1 MTQLID
7 LGKLRFY
14 FAGEWSNSTQ
24 YESND
29 IVKYGGN
36 VYVYTY
42 ALKSAGVLP
51 TDASRWALMIE
62 GFNFQGVFSTTT
74 NYKIGDTVAHG
85 GVVYVSIL
93 DSYNRT
99 PPNATYWSK
108 FLDGIQYEGEFSPTA
123 TYQKN
128 DVVVYGGS
136 IFIAKQDT
144 TTNLPTNTT
153 FFDKFVEGV
162 SPQGV
167 YNDATN
173 YVPNDLVAYG
183 ANIYRAKIETVDNPP
198 SNTTYWELYVGGIK
212 FLGEYSDVTE
222 YYVNDLVVYGNTVYR
237 SRETQTDVLPTV
249 TSGWELLVGGINY
262 AGNYN
267 TSTTY
272 YINDIVVY
280 GNNSYRSLVTQTNVL
295 PTTSADWELYV
306 STTNYRGVYS
316 NATTY
321 YQGDLVNYGGN
332 VYLASEETVGNVPTD
347 TDYWS
352 IYSAGFSYEGTW
364 SSTTQY
370 YIAQVVSYGGSLYQ
384 AIADN
389 DDVNPTNTASW
400 TKIVAG
406 FQVSGPWATA
416 TEYATDVVVTYG
428 GNTFISLLPHA
439 STNFNTDLAA
449 GRWQKFNSG
458 IRWRGNWS
466 SSTAYFTDDVV
477 KAGTSSFIA
486 SEDITGGPNPS
497 GGTSTVWTPF
507 ATGADGFLSK
517 DGDSMLGML
526 TLFADPTDPLHA
538 ATKQYVDLFI
548 NAADGGTI
556 LGPLVADGANASYT
570 AINGATINIDDGSLN
585 LANGSSL
592 SIDGTSSLGEV
603 TVDGDINLNGG
614 DLETTQGSI
623 NVFNDTVVNVNAFGA
638 ATLINIGANTGT
650 TNINNDLEVRGGDI
664 TTNQTTFNVLNT
676 TATTVNAF
684 GAATA
689 INIGANTGT
698 TNIINDLEVR
708 GGDIT
713 TNNTTF
719 NLLNTTAT
727 TLNAFG
733 AATNIDI
740 GANTGTTSINN
751 NVDIDLDLNVDGGDI
766 TTNQTTFNLLNT
778 NATTV
783 NAFKAATNI
792 DIGANT
798 GTVSIN
804 NANVV
809 LDGVLDTGTSGSTYT
824 NTSLDPT
831 GFDNSHPTTRGVI
844 EFSDDGTRVYSID
857 KDGVLTQRDDSTF
870 ATGTAYQVAATARTL
885 VVFPAPGQANFTYY
899 INGVRYTTTTL
910 KTLSLAGGTTGY
922 RYFYFDGATL
932 TSTTSRNDALLI
944 SKANVASLYISPSND
959 LITFIADERHGISID
974 GDTLAYTIST
984 DQLQVVSGFGLTAT
998 AGNEDYTSTAAGVLR
1013 NADLRIDVPVKS
1025 THKFATRLGEDWKVS
1040 QFGDDLLS
1048 NQLGVLQSVAVTNGG
1063 NNYQG
1068 ATTTAAVVGDGENAT
1083 VSLTFSPAPIASVTL
1098 TNGGHDYDANTT
1110 ITVVGDGTGAIVDVD
1125 IPAGKNIAKQANGGL
1140 TLTNAGNGYTNP
1152 LITVVR
1158 GAGDTTG
1165 TGGAISH
1172 TLNLGTP
1179 IAHIRVDSLGSGYVS
1194 GSTTATIT
1202 GDGTG
1207 ATATVTVTA
1216 GTVTDIDITNPGTGY
1231 TTATV
1236 QIIGAG
1242 TGAAATVFTLKNEI
1256 VDYLITN
1263 VGTGY
1268 TSATVQILGDG
1279 IGATATATVTAGGVT
1294 DITITDGGYNYTY
1307 ATIVITGD
1315 GTGATAEPRLSGY
1328 PIASISF
1335 ANNNARGKNYTVN
1348 PTVTIVENGFGIV
1361 KDGGSPLSPNAPT
1374 PAAITTA
1381 LSTGNTIDAI
1391 TLDNA
1396 GTNYTAATLQIGSAG
1411 DGTGAVFGLTTQ
1423 PSSILSAT
1431 VTNSGRHYSFANIV
1445 VTSPTG
1451 NGATFTTTLTPVPQ
1465 YNQFVGGATGYDL
1478 NNIPASKYTITY
1490 FVAISGGDN
1499 VVKIP
1504 SQYLFD
1510 SIVEAYIKASEEVQE
1525 IREFGLPFNKYEFLG
1540 FSIIDSDGELV
1551 TMPDTNQGSV
1561 VYYDLT
1567 DPVATNLLEGT
1578 AGPVGIAG
1586 RSLSVGPSG
1595 TDLLYLGATESDKV
1609 FYVAPHG
1616 EDAPHAG
1623 RNLSTPFASIKY
1635 ACEQSGPNA
1644 TIFVKTGTFIE
1655 ELPIVVPSNTAVVGD
1670 NQRTTI
1676 VQPAAGFE
1684 TGTMW
1689 KLSNGAILNKMT
1701 FTGMTGW
1708 VPGSVAND
1716 ITTSTPA
1723 GIAVAFNEASP
1734 ITTKSPYVLECSFI
1748 GSGGIG
1754 VYVNGS
1760 AHATG
1765 NKSMIF
1771 HGYTIISDGG
1781 VGYWVDNGGLA
1792 ELVSNFT
1799 YYCYFGYVCTDGA
1812 KIRSLNG
1819 NCSYGTYGATSQGF
1833 DASET
1838 AITGALVG
1846 EQLNAVYVS
1855 GTVNVGDTITDT
1867 VTGATATVLNVQYSA
1882 DKVYIENRS
1891 GTFGAGNNCTTTSG
1905 AVFTVDFGAAEAV
1918 DGFILIVDGLSEAP
1932 RPGGSVSIAGDS
1944 LAYVIQSVSGTYV
1957 NNTSKMVLVLSQEKP
1972 TGSAN
1977 NAVVTIRYR
1986 YSEVRLT
1993 GHDFLSIG
2001 TGGFASSNH
2010 PGVPTTPPAQGNEV
2024 IENFPGRVYYVST
2037 DQSGNFRVGEFFR
2050 IDQATGTATLNASAF
2065 NLAGLT
2071 SLRLGSIGAQLG
2083 ESINEFSSDPT
2094 LAGFSNL
2101 AVPTEFSVKSY
2112 VDEII
2117 ADEAALSQPIGSYTY
2132 NANNQLTGVVSGFS
2146 GQTRAVANVTY
2157 DGSSRITGYK
2167 ETFVTSSATFINTV
2181 TVTYSAQGDPIISVT
2196 RT

>member
-85 GVVYVSIL
+85 GVVYVSVL
-93 DSYNRT
+93 DSYNIT

-108 FLDGIQYEGEFSPTA
+108 FLDGIQYEGEFNPSSS
-123 TYQKN
+123 YQKN

-136 IFIAKQDT
+136 IYIAKQDT

-167 YNDATN
+167 YNEATN

-183 ANIYRAKIETVDNPP
+183 ANIYRAKVETVDNPP
-198 SNTTYWELYVGGIK
+198 SDTTYWELYVGGIK
-212 FLGEYSDVTE
+212 FLGEYSAVTE

-249 TSGWELLVGGINY
+249 TGGWELLVGGINY
-262 AGNYN
+262 AGAYSG
-267 TSTTY
+267 STTY

-280 GNNSYRSLVTQTNVL
+280 GNNSYRSLITQTNVV
-295 PTTSADWELYV
+295 PTSSPNWELYV

-321 YQGDLVNYGGN
+321 FQGDLVNYGGN
-332 VYLASEETVGNVPTD
+332 VYLASEETQGNVPTD
-347 TDYWS
+347 TDFWS
-352 IYSAGFSYEGTW
+352 VYSAGFSYQGTW
-364 SSTTQY
+364 SSTTNY
-370 YIAQVVSYGGSLYQ
+370 YVAQVVSYGGSLYQ
-384 AIADN
+384 AI
-389 DDVNPTNTASW
+389 DDSTNVNPTVTASW

-406 FQVSGPWATA
+406 FQVAGPWETA

-439 STNFNTDLAA
+439 SAADFNTDLAA
-449 GRWQKFNSG
+449 GKWQKFNSG
-458 IRWRGNWS
+458 ISWRGAWS
-466 SSTAYFTDDVV
+466 STTFYYKDDVV

-486 SEDITGGPNPS
+486 SEDITGGDNPS

-517 DGDSMLGML
+517 DGDAMLGML

-548 NAADGGTI
+548 NAATGGTI
-556 LGPLVADGANASYT
+556 AGPLVADGANASYT
-570 AINGATINIDDGSLN
+570 AINGATINIDNGSLN
-585 LANGSSL
+585 LSNGSSL
-592 SIDGTSSLGEV
+592 FIDGTSSIGEV
-603 TVDGDINLNGG
+603 TANGDINLNGG
-614 DLETTQGSI
+614 NLETTQTSI
-623 NVFNDTVVNVNAFGA
+623 NVLNNTVTNVNAFGA

-664 TTNQTTFNVLNT
+664 TTN
-676 TATTVNAF
+676 
-684 GAATA
+684 
-689 INIGANTGT
+689 
-698 TNIINDLEVR
+698 
-708 GGDIT
+708 
-713 TNNTTF
+713 NTTF

-727 TLNAFG
+727 TVSAFG
-733 AATNIDI
+733 AATDIDI
-740 GANTGTTSINN
+740 GAATGTTSINN

-766 TTNQTTFNLLNT
+766 TTNQTTFNLLDT

-783 NAFKAATNI
+783 NAFRAATNI

-798 GTVSIN
+798 GTLTIN

-844 EFSDDGTRVYSID
+844 EFSDNGTRIYSID

-870 ATGTAYQVAATARTL
+870 ATGTAYEVAATARTL
-885 VVFPAPGQANFTYY
+885 VMFPAPGQANFTYY
-899 INGVRYTTTTL
+899 INGVRYATTTL
-910 KTLSLAGGTTGY
+910 KTLSLTAGTTGY

-932 TSTTSRNDALLI
+932 ASTASRNDALLI

-998 AGNEDYTSTAAGVLR
+998 AGNEDYTSTTAGVLR
-1013 NADLRIDVPVKS
+1013 NADLRIDVPAKS

-1040 QFGDDLLS
+1040 EFGDDLLS
-1048 NQLGVLQSVAVTNGG
+1048 NQLGVLQSVAVTAGG

-1068 ATTTAAVVGDGENAT
+1068 ATTSATVVGDGENAE

-1098 TNGGHDYDANTT
+1098 TDGGYDYAANTT
-1110 ITVVGDGTGAIVDVD
+1110 FTVNGDGTGAIVSAV
-1125 IPAGKNIAKQANGGL
+1125 IPAGKNIAKQTSGGL
-1140 TLTNAGNGYTNP
+1140 TLSNPGNGYTDP
-1152 LITVVR
+1152 VITVVNDV
-1158 GAGDTTG
+1158 GDTTG
-1165 TGGAISH
+1165 TGGVISH
-1172 TLNLGTP
+1172 TLDLGTP

-1194 GSTTATIT
+1194 GSTTAVIT

-1207 ATATVTVTA
+1207 AEATVTVTA

-1236 QIIGAG
+1236 EIVGAG

-1328 PIASISF
+1328 PIATISF
-1335 ANNNARGKNYTVN
+1335 ANDDARGKNYTVN
-1348 PTVTIVENGFGIV
+1348 PTVTITENGFGIV

-1391 TLDNA
+1391 TLDDP
-1396 GTNYTAATLQIGSAG
+1396 GEDYTAATLEISSVG
-1411 DGTGAVFGLTTQ
+1411 DGTGAVFGLTTE
-1423 PSSILSAT
+1423 PSSIVSVT
-1431 VTNSGRHYSFANIV
+1431 VTDSGRHYSYANIV

-1451 NGATFTTTLTPVPQ
+1451 NGATFATTLTPVPQ
-1465 YNQFVGGATGYDL
+1465 YNQYVSVGAGYDL
-1478 NNIPASKYTITY
+1478 NNIPAGKYTITY

-1525 IREFGLPFNKYEFLG
+1525 IREYGLPFNKYEFLG
-1540 FSIIDSDGELV
+1540 FSIINSDGELV

-1586 RSLSVGPSG
+1586 RSLTVSASG
-1595 TDLLYLGATESDKV
+1595 TNLLYLGATESDKV

-1616 EDAPHAG
+1616 EDVPHAG

-1644 TIFVKTGTFIE
+1644 TIFVKTGTFVE
-1655 ELPIVVPSNTAVVGD
+1655 ELPIVVPNNTAVVGD

-1708 VPGSVAND
+1708 EPGSVADD

-1771 HGYTIISDGG
+1771 HGYTIISDDG

-1799 YYCYFGYVCTDGA
+1799 YYCYFGYVCTDGS

-1891 GTFGAGNNCTTTSG
+1891 GTFGAGNDCTTTSG
-1905 AVFTVDFGAAEAV
+1905 GLFTVDFGAAEAV
-1918 DGFILIVDGLSEAP
+1918 DGFILIVDGLSEEP
-1932 RPGGSVSIAGDS
+1932 RPGGSVSIAGDT

-1957 NNTSKMVLVLSQEKP
+1957 DNTSRIVLVLSQEKP

-2001 TGGFASSNH
+2001 TGGFVTSNH

-2101 AVPTEFSVKSY
+2101 AVPTEFAVKSY
-2112 VDEII
+2112 VDEMI
-2117 ADEAALSQPIGSYTY
+2117 ADEAALSQPVGSYTY
-2132 NANNQLTGVVSGFS
+2132 NANNMPTGVVSGFS
-2146 GQTRAVANVTY
+2146 GQTRTVSLIVY
-2157 DGSSRITGYK
+2157 DGSNRITSYR
-2167 ETFVTSSATFINTV
+2167 EVFVTSSGTFTNNV
-2181 TVTYSAQGDPIISVT
+2181 TVTYNAQGDPVISVT